1 MAKKKKDAK
10 TPSQSK
16 VLTMEDRQLE
26 YKGDL
31 LGDKFDVDYLKR
43 YGLYERTLLRR
54 IRFYCFKFRFEAV
67 EDTKI
72 KDFEFP
78 EGLKEFVEGL
88 HGFAGWKYFATTWD
102 IVGNNPFMIVLR
114 LQSVWQQWDH
124 VMERVAIP
132 IDAPP
137 EQIYARM
144 EALEQAYKQ
153 NNKE

>member
-16 VLTMEDRQLE
+16 VLTTEDRQLE

-43 YGLYERTLLRR
+43 FGLYERTLLRR
-54 IRFYCFKFRFEAV
+54 LRYWCFKFRFEEV
-67 EDTKI
+67 EDVKI
-72 KDFEFP
+72 KNFDP
-78 EGLKEFVEGL
+78 PKGLKKFVENL

-102 IVGNNPFMIVLR
+102 VSGTNPFTIVLR
-114 LQSVWQQWDH
+114 LQSVWQQWEQ

-132 IDAPP
+132 IDSPP
-137 EQIYARM
+137 EQIALRM
-144 EALEQAYKQ
+144 ETLEQEYKK
-153 NNKE
+153 NNKD